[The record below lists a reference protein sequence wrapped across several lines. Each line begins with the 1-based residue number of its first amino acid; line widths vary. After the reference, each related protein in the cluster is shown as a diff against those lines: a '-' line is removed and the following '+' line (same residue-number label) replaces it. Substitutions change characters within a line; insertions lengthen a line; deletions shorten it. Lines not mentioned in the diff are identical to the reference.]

1 MVVNFYSVEKDSM
14 VKVVATLLQK
24 ILQQNDKAII
34 LTNTKEEAQDL
45 DTYLWAQSGWIPHC
59 IKGDEN
65 ELEAKV
71 VISYDE
77 NIDDFAD
84 NLFSN
89 IKFIFVLNNAKLLI
103 PTNLIKAFIIFTPSL
118 DDVLLFNRER
128 WKEYKN
134 AKWELNYYT
143 QEKNGKFTQ
152 MLI

>member
-1 MVVNFYSVEKDSM
+1 M

-59 IKGDEN
+59 IKGDEH
-65 ELEAKV
+65 ELDAKV
-71 VISYDE
+71 IISYDE
-77 NIDDFAD
+77 NIDDFAFE
-84 NLFSN
+84 LFNN

-103 PTNLIKAFIIFTPSL
+103 PSNVHKVFIIFTPHL
-118 DDVLLFNRER
+118 EDVLLFNRAR
-128 WKEYKN
+128 WKEYKSLN
-134 AKWELNYYT
+134 WELNYYT
-143 QEKNGKFTQ
+143 QEKNGKFIQ